1 MAWREGDRGTDYSQM
16 LVKAGKHVKAAN
28 EVCACVPLS
37 SSSPPLFPLLSQ
49 LSVPLFALPPCP
61 SLLPPDAVGH
71 GGVQAG
77 ADVLHSWKNVSKGPV
92 HRETIHVS
100 NRVGLSAP
108 IVMGGHDEAL
118 SSSVPQQA
126 CPLHAGWVTP
136 ADDMP
141 TVEEHRKG
149 HSKMCSSSFEADANV
164 EEEIR

>member
-1 MAWREGDRGTDYSQM
+1 MYPQ
-16 LVKAGKHVKAAN
+16 
-28 EVCACVPLS
+28 
-37 SSSPPLFPLLSQ
+37 Q
-49 LSVPLFALPPCP
+49 
-61 SLLPPDAVGH
+61 
-71 GGVQAG
+71 
-77 ADVLHSWKNVSKGPV
+77 
-92 HRETIHVS
+92 
-100 NRVGLSAP
+100 SAP